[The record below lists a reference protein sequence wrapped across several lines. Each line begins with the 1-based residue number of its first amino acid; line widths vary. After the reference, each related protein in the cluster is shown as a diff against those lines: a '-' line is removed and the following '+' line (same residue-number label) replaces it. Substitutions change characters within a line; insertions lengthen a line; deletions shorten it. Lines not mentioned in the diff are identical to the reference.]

1 MAYPKKFREKALE
14 AVRNGHTKTKVNELY
29 GLSNTTLKDW
39 ENLEKETGS
48 LDKRP
53 LNRKPTKIADDELR
67 KYCKENPLATHIEA
81 AAHFGC
87 TEAGIRKA
95 KKRLNITRKKRQLA
109 TPNVTNSNENNSLKQ

>member
-1 MAYPKKFREKALE
+1 MAYPRKFREKALE
-14 AVRNGHTKTKVNELY
+14 AVRNGHAKTKVNELY

-81 AAHFGC
+81 AVYFGC

-95 KKRLNITRKKRQLA
+95 KKRLNITRKKRQSA
-109 TPNVTNSNENNSLKQ
+109 TLNVTSNNENNSSKQ

>member
-14 AVRNGHTKTKVNELY
+14 AVRNGYTKAEVNKLY

-48 LDKRP
+48 LENRP
-53 LNRKPTKIADDELR
+53 LDRKPTKIQDDELR
-67 KYCKENPLATHIEA
+67 KYCNENPFATHVEA
-81 AAHFGC
+81 ASHFGC

-95 KKRLNITRKKRQLA
+95 KKRLNITRKKRQPA
-109 TPNVTNSNENNSLKQ
+109 TRSETSKNASNSSKQ